1 MVDLKERPTPTSS
14 RSGRTLSETAR
25 HLILP
30 EGITGTKAPIVE
42 RELRRLRLNMDPW
55 QSGIHTAVLGVR
67 DDGLYACG
75 VGGAIMSI
83 PRQTGKTYTLG
94 ALVFA
99 LSMAEPGTTTI
110 WTAHRARTHA
120 ETFQSM
126 SAMAERKSIK
136 PTIDSIRRVN
146 GEQAILFKNGSRI
159 LFGSRERGFGR
170 GFAEIDILIFDEA
183 QILTEKAME
192 DMVPATNAAPN
203 PLVIMAG
210 TPPRP
215 DDPSEVFTQRREDAL
230 AGDPDSLYV
239 EMSADP
245 DCDPDDPAQW
255 SKANPSYPFR
265 TPETAIRRMRKLL
278 GSILSFKRE
287 GLGIWDSK
295 DAGAKAFPG
304 SVWANGQQEAPK
316 DGIRSLGV
324 KFSPD
329 GLSVALGG
337 AVKTPSGRIHIEAI
351 REEPMT
357 SGTAWLV
364 DWIVE
369 RKTSIAAV
377 AIDGRA
383 GASFL
388 AAALRDAKIAA
399 KAIILPNVD
408 QAIAAHQGLDQG
420 LREGTI
426 THSGQSELDAQATSA
441 IRRNIGKSGGF
452 GWDAAHDGQSVGLLD
467 AVTMAAYAAK
477 STKRRPGRTQRFL

>member
-1 MVDLKERPTPTSS
+1 MTKPQATSS
-14 RSGRTLSETAR
+14 RSGRKLSEVAR
-25 HLILP
+25 HLKLP
-30 EGITGTKAPIVE
+30 DGIVATEANLVE
-42 RELRRLRLNMDPW
+42 HQLRRINLSLDRW
-55 QSGIHTAVLGVR
+55 QSSLHTAILGVR

-94 ALVFA
+94 ALVFG
-99 LSMAEPGTTTI
+99 LSLSKPGLTTI
-110 WTAHRARTHA
+110 WTAHRSRTHA
-120 ETFQSM
+120 ETFNSM
-126 SAMAERKSIK
+126 VALAQK
-136 PTIDSIRRVN
+136 PEVEPLVDSIRRVN
-146 GEQAILFKNGSRI
+146 GEQAIIFANGSRI

-170 GFAEIDILIFDEA
+170 GFAEVDILILDEA
-183 QILTEKAME
+183 QILTEKALE

-203 PLVIMAG
+203 GLVIMAG

-215 DDPSEVFTQRREDAL
+215 DDPGEVFAQRREDAL
-230 AGDPDSLYV
+230 TGDSDSLYV
-239 EMSADP
+239 EMSADT
-245 DCDPDDPAQW
+245 DGDPDDPSQW
-255 SKANPSYPFR
+255 AKANPSYPHR
-265 TPETAIRRMRKLL
+265 TPTPSIRRMRKML
-278 GSILSFKRE
+278 GLLSFKRE
-287 GLGIWDSK
+287 GLGIWDTK
-295 DAGAKAFPG
+295 DAGAKAFGG
-304 SVWANGQQEAPK
+304 SVWTNACQDAPE

-329 GLSVALGG
+329 GLSVALAG

-364 DWIVE
+364 DWITD
-369 RKTSIAAV
+369 RKSSIASV

-383 GASFL
+383 GATFL

-399 KAIILPNVD
+399 KAIILPGVD

-426 THSGQSELDAQATSA
+426 THSGQPELDAQATTA
-441 IRRNIGKSGGF
+441 VRRTIGKSGGF
-452 GWDAAHDGQSVGLLD
+452 GWDSVEDGQSVGLLD

-477 STKRRPGRTQRFL
+477 TTKRRPGRSQRFL